1 MCRRFYILLILL
13 PLFTICGCT
22 RNEAAKADSERKE
35 MENTLEDSSNTTREP
50 KQEEGSNKMELSEA
64 APVEKETAT
73 EKEHAADSKE
83 EAYERMIERSLLSS
97 GNNFRMKKVMEKA
110 AKGEEVTVAYIGGSI
125 TEGAGASTYKN
136 CYAYQSWLSFS
147 EKFGKDNGK
156 NIKLVNAGMGGTPS
170 ALGIIRYD
178 RDVTDYGKT
187 VPDIVFIEFAVND
200 YQEPT
205 NGEAY
210 ESMVRKVLNQPNQP
224 AVVLVFSVFK
234 TKWNMQD
241 FYQPLGDFYDLPM
254 ISIKDAVVPELETGR
269 ITEEEFFSDE
279 YHPKDFGHQIMKDCI
294 GFYFDAV
301 AASIPSDSDAAVTD
315 KTLFGNAYEE
325 LKMLDAGIQEKEI
338 ILEKG
343 GFSGNDKELV
353 GLYYAPERRSFPDNW
368 KHEKDGEKE
377 SFSMT
382 LNCKNLLMAYKV
394 SSRDSFGEAEV
405 YIDGEKIGSYNGH
418 QENGWNNPI
427 TVVLLKEEQAAEHR
441 IEIKMAKGNEE
452 KEFTIMAFGYTGR

>member
-1 MCRRFYILLILL
+1 MCRRFCILLIFLILL
-13 PLFTICGCT
+13 FICGCT
-22 RNEAAKADSERKE
+22 RNEATEADFEIKE
-35 MENTLEDSSNTTREP
+35 MENTLKDTSDTAREQ
-50 KQEEGSNKMELSEA
+50 KQEEGSNKTELSEA
-64 APVEKETAT
+64 ATVEKETAT

-83 EAYERMIERSLLSS
+83 EVYEKMIERSLLSS

-110 AKGEEVTVAYIGGSI
+110 AKGEAVTVAYIGGSI

-147 EKFGKDNGK
+147 EKYGKDNGK
-156 NIKLVNAGMGGTPS
+156 NINIINAGMGGTPS

-187 VPDIVFIEFAVND
+187 IPDIVFIEFAVND

-241 FYQPLGDFYDLPM
+241 FYQPLGAFYDLPM
-254 ISIKDAVVPELETGR
+254 ISIKDAVVPELEAGR

-294 GFYFDAV
+294 GYYFDTV
-301 AASIPSDSDAAVTD
+301 AASKPSDSEAVVTD

-338 ILEKG
+338 IIEKG

-368 KHEKDGEKE
+368 KHEKDGEQE

-382 LNCKNLLMAYKV
+382 LTCKNLLMAYKV
-394 SSRDSFGEAEV
+394 SSRDTFGEAEV
-405 YIDGEKIGSYNGH
+405 YVDGEKVGSYNGH

-452 KEFTIMAFGYTGR
+452 KEFTIMAFGYTER